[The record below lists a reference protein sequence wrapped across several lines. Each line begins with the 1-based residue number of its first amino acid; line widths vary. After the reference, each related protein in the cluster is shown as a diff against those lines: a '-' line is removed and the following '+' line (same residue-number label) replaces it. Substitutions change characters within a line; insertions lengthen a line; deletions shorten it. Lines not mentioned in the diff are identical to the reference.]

1 MASVLQLSWVYLVF
15 DPCVKLNTIT
25 LSGICCFS
33 GSKYHLGASVR
44 AEAIETTEQIKTIM
58 DVGSFSCMNRLFC
71 QNVKYINT
79 CHRYTYHPSRH

>member
-33 GSKYHLGASVR
+33 GSKYHLGV
-44 AEAIETTEQIKTIM
+44 KT
-58 DVGSFSCMNRLFC
+58 C
-71 QNVKYINT
+71 
-79 CHRYTYHPSRH
+79 